1 MVAMNA
7 LLVIEQVVAQMDPQL
22 ATPHDGV
29 GSDDPDF
36 IESDARGL
44 RSEALPW

>member
-7 LLVIEQVVAQMDPQL
+7 LPVIAQVVVRMDPQL
-22 ATPHDGV
+22 ATPRDGV

-36 IESDARGL
+36 IESNTRGL